1 VPQEAISRE
10 PGPSTAKNVKG
21 TEEKCMNKVS
31 FEIGGVKPKSQC
43 MSYIISRAFI
53 PPWSLVTTKP
63 ETLGPDALF
72 PVKEQAGTLVSLYCD
87 CTGWSKAPARNT
99 VEYY

>member
-1 VPQEAISRE
+1 MTNREA
-10 PGPSTAKNVKG
+10 GTSTAKNVKG
-21 TEEKCMNKVS
+21 TKEKCMSKVS
-31 FEIGGVKPKSQC
+31 LELVKPKSKC

-63 ETLGPDALF
+63 ETLGPDALLSI
-72 PVKEQAGTLVSLYCD
+72 KEQAGTLVSLYRD
-87 CTGWSKAPARNT
+87 CTGWLKAPTRSA

>member
-1 VPQEAISRE
+1 MPLKAISPKPERGVE
-10 PGPSTAKNVKG
+10 KNVEG

-31 FEIGGVKPKSQC
+31 FEIGWVKPKSQC

-63 ETLGPDALF
+63 ETLGPDAF
-72 PVKEQAGTLVSLYCD
+72 FSAKESR
-87 CTGWSKAPARNT
+87 P
-99 VEYY
+99 EP

>member
-1 VPQEAISRE
+1 MTNREA
-10 PGPSTAKNVKG
+10 GTSTAKNVKG

-31 FEIGGVKPKSQC
+31 LNRRGKLKSQC

-72 PVKEQAGTLVSLYCD
+72 STTEQAGTLVSLYCD
-87 CTGWSKAPARNT
+87 CTRLIDTPARST

>member
-1 VPQEAISRE
+1 
-10 PGPSTAKNVKG
+10 
-21 TEEKCMNKVS
+21 MNEVS
-31 FEIGGVKPKSQC
+31 LELVKPKSKC

-63 ETLGPDALF
+63 ETLGPDALLS
-72 PVKEQAGTLVSLYCD
+72 VKEEAGTLVSLYRD
-87 CTGWSKAPARNT
+87 CTGWLEAPTRSA

>member
-1 VPQEAISRE
+1 MTNREA
-10 PGPSTAKNVKG
+10 GTSTAKNVKG

-31 FEIGGVKPKSQC
+31 LNRRGKLKSQC

-63 ETLGPDALF
+63 ETLGPDTSSA
-72 PVKEQAGTLVSLYCD
+72 VEQAGTLVSLYFNF
-87 CTGWSKAPARNT
+87 TPWPKPRT
-99 VEYY
+99 